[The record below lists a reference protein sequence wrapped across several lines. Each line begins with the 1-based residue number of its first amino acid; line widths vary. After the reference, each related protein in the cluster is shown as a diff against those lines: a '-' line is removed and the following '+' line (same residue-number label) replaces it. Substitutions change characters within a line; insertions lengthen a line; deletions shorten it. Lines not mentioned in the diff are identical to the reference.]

1 MLRTEDHKWLYYVLM
16 LVAGLLLG
24 FLLRGCIGCG
34 NQHLTSNTPNPD
46 DDEAVWTC
54 SMDPQVKQ
62 PGPGKCPKCGMDL
75 IKMEKGM
82 TPTSDIDPNAVMMS
96 DEALAL
102 ANVETTIVGGFP
114 TAEDALGG
122 SPAGERVVGGSPAD
136 KEIRLFGKI
145 EPDQRQQ
152 QSQSAYVAGR
162 IERLNINAVGDQVT
176 KGQTLA
182 VIYSPELYT
191 AEQELLSTLNST
203 LPVKEGLLSAAIE
216 KLRLL
221 NIPQAQIDEVINT
234 RKASPYIKLTANT
247 SGTVVKKQV
256 EQGDYVKQGQ
266 PLLQIANLSHV
277 WAVFQAYETDLPFIH
292 RGQQVM
298 FTAEALPGETFN
310 GRVVFID
317 PVVNPQ
323 TRTVGVR
330 VELSNGGGRFK
341 PEMLLVGHVAA
352 SMQKYADEGV
362 IIPKSAV
369 LWTGKRSVVYVKDD
383 VEKQPTF
390 LLRQVTLG
398 PSLPDGYVVLDGLAE
413 GEEIVTN
420 GVFAIDAAAQL
431 DGKRSMMNQ

>member
-1 MLRTEDHKWLYYVLM
+1 MRNMMSLKNQKWIYYGGTLM
-16 LVAGLLLG
+16 AGLLLG
-24 FLLRGCIGCG
+24 VLLRGCVSCG
-34 NQHLTSNTPNPD
+34 ATAAQHAEGED
-46 DDEAVWTC
+46 GDAVWTC

-62 PGPGKCPKCGMDL
+62 AGPGKCPKCGMDL

-82 TPTSDIDPNAVMMS
+82 TPTSDIDPDAVMMS
-96 DEALAL
+96 DEAMAL
-102 ANVETTIVGGFP
+102 ANIETT
-114 TAEDALGG
+114 
-122 SPAGERVVGGSPAD
+122 VVGGLASD

-152 QSQSAYVAGR
+152 QSQSAYVGGR
-162 IERLNINAVGDQVT
+162 IERLNINAVGDVVT

-191 AEQELLSTLNST
+191 AEQELVSSLTSS
-203 LPVKEGLLSAAIE
+203 PKSEGNDYLERLTEAAIE

-221 NIPQAQIDEVINT
+221 NIPQSQIDEVIKS
-234 RKASPYIKLTANT
+234 RKASPYVQLKANT

-266 PLLQIANLSHV
+266 PLLQIANLSRV
-277 WAVFQAYETDLPFIH
+277 WAIFQAYETDLPFIH
-292 RGQQVM
+292 RGQQVQ
-298 FTAEALPGETFN
+298 FTAEALPGETFT
-310 GRVVFID
+310 GRVTFID
-317 PVVNPQ
+317 PVLNGQ
-323 TRTVGVR
+323 TRTAGVR
-330 VELSNGGGRFK
+330 VELTNGGNRFK
-341 PEMLLVGHVAA
+341 PEMLLVGTVAA
-352 SMQKYADEGV
+352 SMKKYADEGV

-383 VEKQPTF
+383 VEQQPTF

-398 PSLPDGYVVLDGLAE
+398 PTLPDGYVVLDGLAE

-431 DGKRSMMNQ
+431 DGKRSMMNQGE

>member
-1 MLRTEDHKWLYYVLM
+1 MEIKNKTWMGYGLM
-16 LVAGLLLG
+16 LAAGLLLG
-24 FLLRGCIGCG
+24 VLLRSCVSCG
-34 NQHLTSNTPNPD
+34 GTAAQQTEGED
-46 DDEAVWTC
+46 GDAVWTC

-82 TPTSDIDPNAVMMS
+82 TPSSDIDPDAVMFS
-96 DEALAL
+96 DEAMAL
-102 ANVETTIVGGFP
+102 ANVETEIVGTPSGN
-114 TAEDALGG
+114 
-122 SPAGERVVGGSPAD
+122 
-136 KEIRLFGKI
+136 KEIRLFGKV

-162 IERLNINAVGDQVT
+162 IERLFINAVGDHVA

-191 AEQELLSTLNST
+191 AEQEL
-203 LPVKEGLLSAAIE
+203 VSALGTSQQVLIDAATE

-221 NIPQAQIDEVINT
+221 NIPQSQIDEVISS
-234 RKASPYIKLTANT
+234 KKVSPYVQLKANT
-247 SGTVVKKQV
+247 SGTVVKKMV
-256 EQGDYVKQGQ
+256 EQGDYVRQGQ
-266 PLLQIANLSHV
+266 SLLQIANLGHV
-277 WAVFQAYETDLPFIH
+277 WAIFQAYESDLPFIH
-292 RGQQVM
+292 RGQQVQ
-298 FTAEALPGETFN
+298 FTAEALPGETFT
-310 GRVVFID
+310 GHVSFID
-317 PVVNPQ
+317 PVLNGQ
-323 TRTVGVR
+323 TRTAGVR
-330 VELSNGGGRFK
+330 VELSNAGGRFK
-341 PEMLLVGHVAA
+341 PEMLLVGNVAA

-383 VEKQPTF
+383 VEEQPTF

-398 PSLPDGYVVLDGLAE
+398 PALPDGYVVLDGLAE

>member
-1 MLRTEDHKWLYYVLM
+1 MEIKNKTWTGYGLM
-16 LVAGLLLG
+16 LAAGLLLG
-24 FLLRGCIGCG
+24 ILLRSCVSCG
-34 NQHLTSNTPNPD
+34 GNAANEEGGEEGD
-46 DDEAVWTC
+46 AVWTC

-62 PGPGKCPKCGMDL
+62 PNPGKCPKCGMDL

-82 TPTSDIDPNAVMMS
+82 TPTSDIDPDAVMFS
-96 DEALAL
+96 DEAMAL
-102 ANVETTIVGGFP
+102 ANVETTIVGAP
-114 TAEDALGG
+114 TG
-122 SPAGERVVGGSPAD
+122 D

-152 QSQSAYVAGR
+152 QSQSAYVGGR
-162 IERLNINAVGDQVT
+162 IERLCINAVGDNVA

-191 AEQELLSTLNST
+191 AEQEL
-203 LPVKEGLLSAAIE
+203 VSALGTTQQVLIDAATE

-221 NIPQAQIDEVINT
+221 NIPQSQIDEVIST
-234 RKASPYIKLTANT
+234 KKASPYVQLKANT
-247 SGTVVKKQV
+247 SGTVVKKMV
-256 EQGDYVKQGQ
+256 EQGDYVRQGQ
-266 PLLQIANLSHV
+266 SLLQIANLSRV
-277 WAVFQAYETDLPFIH
+277 WAIFQAYENDLPFIH
-292 RGQQVM
+292 RGQQVQ
-298 FTAEALPGETFN
+298 FTAEALPGETFT
-310 GRVVFID
+310 GRVTFVD
-317 PVVNPQ
+317 PVLNGQ

-330 VELSNGGGRFK
+330 VELTNSGGRFK
-341 PEMLLVGHVAA
+341 PEMLLVGNVAA

-383 VEKQPTF
+383 IEKQPTF

-398 PSLPDGYVVLDGLAE
+398 PSLPDGYVVLEGLAE

>member
-1 MLRTEDHKWLYYVLM
+1 MDKNFNGNWRQVTKHPSLWEG
-16 LVAGLLLG
+16 LVGLCIGLILG
-24 FLLRGCIGCG
+24 ILLRGCVSCDGTAAQQTEG
-34 NQHLTSNTPNPD
+34 EEGD
-46 DDEAVWTC
+46 AVWTC

-62 PGPGKCPKCGMDL
+62 PDPGKCPKCGMDL
-75 IKMEKGM
+75 IKMETGM
-82 TPTSDIDPNAVMMS
+82 TPSSDIDPDAVMFS
-96 DEALAL
+96 DEAMAL
-102 ANVETTIVGGFP
+102 ANVETT
-114 TAEDALGG
+114 
-122 SPAGERVVGGSPAD
+122 VVGAPSGN

-152 QSQSAYVAGR
+152 QSQSAYVGGR
-162 IERLNINAVGDQVT
+162 IERLCINAVGDNVA

-191 AEQELLSTLNST
+191 AEQEL
-203 LPVKEGLLSAAIE
+203 VSALGTSQQVLIDAATE

-221 NIPQAQIDEVINT
+221 NIPQSQIDEVISSK
-234 RKASPYIKLTANT
+234 KASPYVQLKANT
-247 SGTVVKKQV
+247 SGTVVKKMV
-256 EQGDYVKQGQ
+256 EQGDYVRQGQ
-266 PLLQIANLSHV
+266 SLLQIANLSRV
-277 WAVFQAYETDLPFIH
+277 WAIFQAYENDLPFIH
-292 RGQQVM
+292 RGQQVQ
-298 FTAEALPGETFN
+298 FTAEALPGETFT
-310 GRVVFID
+310 GRVTFID
-317 PVVNPQ
+317 PVLNGQ

-330 VELSNGGGRFK
+330 VELTNTGGRFK
-341 PEMLLVGHVAA
+341 PEMLLVGNVAA
-352 SMQKYADEGV
+352 SMQKYAEEGV

-383 VEKQPTF
+383 VEEQPTF

>member
-1 MLRTEDHKWLYYVLM
+1 MRNMMSLKNQKWIYYGGTLM
-16 LVAGLLLG
+16 AGLLLG
-24 FLLRGCIGCG
+24 VLLRGCVSCG
-34 NQHLTSNTPNPD
+34 GTAAQHAEGED
-46 DDEAVWTC
+46 GDAVWTC

-62 PGPGKCPKCGMDL
+62 AGPGKCPKCGMDL

-82 TPTSDIDPNAVMMS
+82 TPTSDIDPDAVMMS
-96 DEALAL
+96 DEAMAL
-102 ANVETTIVGGFP
+102 ANIETT
-114 TAEDALGG
+114 
-122 SPAGERVVGGSPAD
+122 VVGGLASD

-152 QSQSAYVAGR
+152 QSQSAYVGGR
-162 IERLNINAVGDQVT
+162 IERLNINAVGDVVT

-191 AEQELLSTLNST
+191 AEQELVSSLTSSPKSEENDYLGRLT
-203 LPVKEGLLSAAIE
+203 EAAIE

-221 NIPQAQIDEVINT
+221 NIPQSQIDEVIKS
-234 RKASPYIKLTANT
+234 RKASPYVQLKANT

-266 PLLQIANLSHV
+266 PLLQIANLSRV
-277 WAVFQAYETDLPFIH
+277 WAIFQAYETDLPFIH
-292 RGQQVM
+292 RGQQVQ
-298 FTAEALPGETFN
+298 FTAEALPGETFT
-310 GRVVFID
+310 GRVTFID
-317 PVVNPQ
+317 PVLNGQ
-323 TRTVGVR
+323 TRTAGVR
-330 VELSNGGGRFK
+330 VELTNGGNRFK
-341 PEMLLVGHVAA
+341 PEMLLVGTVAA
-352 SMQKYADEGV
+352 SMKKYADEGV

-383 VEKQPTF
+383 VEQQPTF

-398 PSLPDGYVVLDGLAE
+398 PTLPDGYVVLDGLAE

-431 DGKRSMMNQ
+431 DGKRSMMNQGE

>member
-1 MLRTEDHKWLYYVLM
+1 MEINNKKWTGYTLTLA
-16 LVAGLLLG
+16 AGLLLG
-24 FLLRGCIGCG
+24 VLLRGCIGCNG
-34 NQHLTSNTPNPD
+34 VAAGGTGEEGD
-46 DDEAVWTC
+46 AVWTC

-62 PGPGKCPKCGMDL
+62 PQPGKCPKCGMDL

-82 TPTSDIDPNAVMMS
+82 TPTSDIDPDAVMFS
-96 DEALAL
+96 DEAMAL
-102 ANVETTIVGGFP
+102 ANVETTIVGAPSGN
-114 TAEDALGG
+114 
-122 SPAGERVVGGSPAD
+122 

-152 QSQSAYVAGR
+152 QSQSAYVGGR
-162 IERLNINAVGDQVT
+162 IERLCINAVGDQVG

-191 AEQELLSTLNST
+191 AEQELVSALSTSQKVLID
-203 LPVKEGLLSAAIE
+203 AATE

-221 NIPQAQIDEVINT
+221 NTPQSQIDEVAKT
-234 RKASPYIKLTANT
+234 HKASPYVQLKANT

-256 EQGDYVKQGQ
+256 EQGDYVRQGQ
-266 PLLQIANLSHV
+266 PLLQIANLSRV
-277 WAVFQAYETDLPFIH
+277 WAIFQAYESDLPFVH
-292 RGQQVM
+292 RGQQVQ
-298 FTAEALPGETFN
+298 FTAEALPGETFT
-310 GRVVFID
+310 GRVTFID
-317 PVVNPQ
+317 PVLNGQ
-323 TRTVGVR
+323 TRTAGVR

-341 PEMLLVGHVAA
+341 PEMLLVGNVAA

-369 LWTGKRSVVYVKDD
+369 LWTGRRSVVYVKDD
-383 VEKQPTF
+383 VEEQQPTF

-398 PSLPDGYVVLDGLAE
+398 PSLPDGYVVTDGLAE

-431 DGKRSMMNQ
+431 DGKRSMMNQE

>member
-1 MLRTEDHKWLYYVLM
+1 MDIKNKTWTGYGLM
-16 LVAGLLLG
+16 LAAGLLLG
-24 FLLRGCIGCG
+24 ILLRSCVSCG
-34 NQHLTSNTPNPD
+34 GNAANEEGGEEGD
-46 DDEAVWTC
+46 AVWTC

-62 PGPGKCPKCGMDL
+62 PNPGKCPKCGMDL
-75 IKMEKGM
+75 IKMEQGM
-82 TPTSDIDPNAVMMS
+82 TPSSDIDPDAVMFS
-96 DEALAL
+96 DEAMAL
-102 ANVETTIVGGFP
+102 ANVETTIVGAP
-114 TAEDALGG
+114 TG
-122 SPAGERVVGGSPAD
+122 D

-152 QSQSAYVAGR
+152 QSQSAYVGGR
-162 IERLNINAVGDQVT
+162 IERLCINAVGDNVA

-191 AEQELLSTLNST
+191 AEQEL
-203 LPVKEGLLSAAIE
+203 VSALGTTQQVLIDAATE

-221 NIPQAQIDEVINT
+221 NIPQSQIDEVIST
-234 RKASPYIKLTANT
+234 KKASPYVQLKANT
-247 SGTVVKKQV
+247 SGTVVKKMV
-256 EQGDYVKQGQ
+256 EQGDYVRQGQ
-266 PLLQIANLSHV
+266 SLLQIADLSRV
-277 WAVFQAYETDLPFIH
+277 WAIFQAYENDLPFIH
-292 RGQQVM
+292 RGQQVQ
-298 FTAEALPGETFN
+298 FTAEALPGETFT
-310 GRVVFID
+310 GRVTFVD
-317 PVVNPQ
+317 PVLNGQ

-330 VELSNGGGRFK
+330 VELTNSGGRFK
-341 PEMLLVGHVAA
+341 PEMLLVGNVAA

-383 VEKQPTF
+383 VEEQPTF

-398 PSLPDGYVVLDGLAE
+398 PSLPDGYVVLEGLAE

>member
-1 MLRTEDHKWLYYVLM
+1 MKHIKDIQWRYYALT
-16 LVAGLLLG
+16 LLAGLLLG
-24 FLLRGCIGCG
+24 IGLRSCISCG
-34 NQHLTSNTPNPD
+34 GSTAQETEEGD
-46 DDEAVWTC
+46 AVWTC

-62 PGPGKCPKCGMDL
+62 PKPGKCPKCGMDL

-82 TPTSDIDPNAVMMS
+82 TPSSDIDPDAVMFS

-102 ANVETTIVGGFP
+102 ANVETI
-114 TAEDALGG
+114 
-122 SPAGERVVGGSPAD
+122 VVGSASAD

-145 EPDQRQQ
+145 EPDQRMQ

-162 IERLNINAVGDQVT
+162 IERLTISAVGDVVS

-191 AEQELLSTLNST
+191 AEQELVSALNATSNLSPL
-203 LPVKEGLLSAAIE
+203 VDAAVE

-221 NIPQAQIDEVINT
+221 NIPQSQIDEVIKN
-234 RKASPYIKLTANT
+234 KKVSPYVELKANT
-247 SGTVVKKQV
+247 NGTVVKKQV

-266 PLLQIANLSHV
+266 PLLQIANLGHV
-277 WAVFQAYETDLPFIH
+277 WAVFQAYESDLPFIH
-292 RGQQVM
+292 KGQQVQ
-298 FTAEALPGETFN
+298 FTAEALPGETFT
-310 GRVVFID
+310 GRVTFID
-317 PVVNPQ
+317 PVLNGK
-323 TRTVGVR
+323 TRTAGIR
-330 VELSNGGGRFK
+330 VEMANGSGRFK
-341 PEMLLVGHVAA
+341 PEMLLVGNVAA
-352 SMQKYADEGV
+352 SMQHYADEGV

-383 VEKQPTF
+383 VEEQPTF
-390 LLRQVTLG
+390 LLRQITLG

-420 GVFAIDAAAQL
+420 GAFAIDAAAQL

>member
-1 MLRTEDHKWLYYVLM
+1 MEINNKKWTGYTLTLA
-16 LVAGLLLG
+16 AGLLLG
-24 FLLRGCIGCG
+24 VLLRGCIGCNG
-34 NQHLTSNTPNPD
+34 VAAGGTGEEGD
-46 DDEAVWTC
+46 AVWTC

-62 PGPGKCPKCGMDL
+62 PQPGKCPKCGMDL

-82 TPTSDIDPNAVMMS
+82 TPTSDIDPDAVMFS
-96 DEALAL
+96 DEAMAL
-102 ANVETTIVGGFP
+102 ANVETTIVGAPSGN
-114 TAEDALGG
+114 
-122 SPAGERVVGGSPAD
+122 

-152 QSQSAYVAGR
+152 QSQSAYVGGR
-162 IERLNINAVGDQVT
+162 IERLCINAVGDQVG

-191 AEQELLSTLNST
+191 AEQELVSALSTGQQVLID
-203 LPVKEGLLSAAIE
+203 AATE

-221 NIPQAQIDEVINT
+221 NTPQSQIDEVAKT
-234 RKASPYIKLTANT
+234 HKASPYVQLKANT

-256 EQGDYVKQGQ
+256 EQGDYVRQGQ
-266 PLLQIANLSHV
+266 PLLQIANLSRV
-277 WAVFQAYETDLPFIH
+277 WAIFQAYESDLPFVH
-292 RGQQVM
+292 RGQQVQ
-298 FTAEALPGETFN
+298 FTAEALPGETFT
-310 GRVVFID
+310 GRVTFID
-317 PVVNPQ
+317 PVLNGQ
-323 TRTVGVR
+323 TRTAGVR

-341 PEMLLVGHVAA
+341 PEMLLVGNVAA

-369 LWTGKRSVVYVKDD
+369 LWTGRRSVVYVKDD
-383 VEKQPTF
+383 VEQQPTF

-398 PSLPDGYVVLDGLAE
+398 PSLPDGYVVTDGLAE

-431 DGKRSMMNQ
+431 DGKRSMMNQE

>member
-1 MLRTEDHKWLYYVLM
+1 MLA
-16 LVAGLLLG
+16 AGLLLG
-24 FLLRGCIGCG
+24 ILLRGCVSCG
-34 NQHLTSNTPNPD
+34 GTASQQAD
-46 DDEAVWTC
+46 GEEGDAVWTC

-82 TPTSDIDPNAVMMS
+82 TPSSDIDPDAVMFS
-96 DEALAL
+96 DEAMAL
-102 ANVETTIVGGFP
+102 ANVETTIVGAPSGN
-114 TAEDALGG
+114 
-122 SPAGERVVGGSPAD
+122 

-152 QSQSAYVAGR
+152 QSQSAYVGGR
-162 IERLNINAVGDQVT
+162 IERLCINAVGDNVA

-191 AEQELLSTLNST
+191 AEQEL
-203 LPVKEGLLSAAIE
+203 VSALGTSQQVLIDAATE

-221 NIPQAQIDEVINT
+221 NIPQSQIDEVVSSK
-234 RKASPYIKLTANT
+234 KASPYVQLKANT
-247 SGTVVKKQV
+247 SGTVVKKLV
-256 EQGDYVKQGQ
+256 EQGDYVRQGQ
-266 PLLQIANLSHV
+266 SLLQIANLSRV
-277 WAVFQAYETDLPFIH
+277 WAIFQAYENDLPFVH
-292 RGQQVM
+292 RGQQVQ
-298 FTAEALPGETFN
+298 FTAEALPGETFT
-310 GRVVFID
+310 GRVTFID
-317 PVVNPQ
+317 PVLNGQ
-323 TRTVGVR
+323 TRTAGVR
-330 VELSNGGGRFK
+330 VELTNGGGRFK
-341 PEMLLVGHVAA
+341 PEMLLVGNVAA

-383 VEKQPTF
+383 VEQQPTF

-431 DGKRSMMNQ
+431 DGKRSMMNQE

>member
-1 MLRTEDHKWLYYVLM
+1 MEIKNKTWTGYGLM
-16 LVAGLLLG
+16 LAAGLLLG
-24 FLLRGCIGCG
+24 VLLRSCVSCG
-34 NQHLTSNTPNPD
+34 GTTAQQTEGED
-46 DDEAVWTC
+46 GDAVWTC

-82 TPTSDIDPNAVMMS
+82 TPSSDIDPDAVMFS
-96 DEALAL
+96 DEAMAL
-102 ANVETTIVGGFP
+102 ANVETEIVGTPSGN
-114 TAEDALGG
+114 
-122 SPAGERVVGGSPAD
+122 
-136 KEIRLFGKI
+136 KEIRLFGKV

-162 IERLNINAVGDQVT
+162 IERLFINAVGDHVA

-191 AEQELLSTLNST
+191 AEQEL
-203 LPVKEGLLSAAIE
+203 VSALGTSQQVLIDAATE

-221 NIPQAQIDEVINT
+221 NIPQSQIDEVIST
-234 RKASPYIKLTANT
+234 KKVSPYVQLKANT
-247 SGTVVKKQV
+247 SGTVVKKMV
-256 EQGDYVKQGQ
+256 EQGDYVRQGQ
-266 PLLQIANLSHV
+266 SLLQIANLGHV
-277 WAVFQAYETDLPFIH
+277 WAIFQAYESDLPFIH
-292 RGQQVM
+292 RGQQVQ
-298 FTAEALPGETFN
+298 FTAEALPGETFT
-310 GRVVFID
+310 GHVSFID
-317 PVVNPQ
+317 PVLNGQ
-323 TRTVGVR
+323 TRTAGVR
-330 VELSNGGGRFK
+330 VELSNAGGRFK
-341 PEMLLVGHVAA
+341 PEMLLVGNVAA

-383 VEKQPTF
+383 VEEQPTF

-398 PSLPDGYVVLDGLAE
+398 PALPDGYVVLDGLAE

>member
-1 MLRTEDHKWLYYVLM
+1 MITFKDRRWAGYGLTLA
-16 LVAGLLLG
+16 AGLLLG
-24 FLLRGCIGCG
+24 VLLRGCVSCG
-34 NQHLTSNTPNPD
+34 SSVTDGDED
-46 DDEAVWTC
+46 DGGDAVWTC

-82 TPTSDIDPNAVMMS
+82 TPTSDIDPDAVMFS
-96 DEALAL
+96 DEAMAL
-102 ANVETTIVGGFP
+102 ANIETT
-114 TAEDALGG
+114 
-122 SPAGERVVGGSPAD
+122 VVGTPEGQ

-145 EPDQRQQ
+145 EPDQRLQ
-152 QSQSAYVAGR
+152 QSQSAYVGGR
-162 IERLNINAVGDQVT
+162 IERLAINAVGDHVG

-191 AEQELLSTLNST
+191 AEQEL
-203 LPVKEGLLSAAIE
+203 VSALGTGQQVLIDAATE

-221 NIPQAQIDEVINT
+221 NIPQSQIDEVT
-234 RKASPYIKLTANT
+234 RSGKASPYVQLKANT
-247 SGTVVKKQV
+247 SGTVVKKLI
-256 EQGDYVKQGQ
+256 EQGDYVRQGQ
-266 PLLQIANLSHV
+266 SLLQIANLSRV

-292 RGQQVM
+292 RGQQLQ
-298 FTAEALPGETFN
+298 FTAEALPGETFT
-310 GRVVFID
+310 GRVTFID
-317 PVVNPQ
+317 PILNGQ
-323 TRTVGVR
+323 TRTAGVR
-330 VELSNGGGRFK
+330 VEMANGGGRFK
-341 PEMLLVGHVAA
+341 PEMLLVGNVAA

-369 LWTGKRSVVYVKDD
+369 LWTGRRSVVYVKDD
-383 VEKQPTF
+383 VEEQSTF

-431 DGKRSMMNQ
+431 DGKRSMMNQE

>member
-1 MLRTEDHKWLYYVLM
+1 MKYISDKQWRYYALT
-16 LVAGLLLG
+16 LLAGLLLG
-24 FLLRGCIGCG
+24 IGLRSCISCG
-34 NQHLTSNTPNPD
+34 GSTAQEEEEGD
-46 DDEAVWTC
+46 AVWTC

-62 PGPGKCPKCGMDL
+62 PKPGKCPKCGMDL

-82 TPTSDIDPNAVMMS
+82 TPSSDIDPNAVMFS

-102 ANVETTIVGGFP
+102 ANVETI
-114 TAEDALGG
+114 
-122 SPAGERVVGGSPAD
+122 VVGSSAAD

-145 EPDQRQQ
+145 EPDQRLQ

-162 IERLNINAVGDQVT
+162 IERLTISAVGDVVS

-191 AEQELLSTLNST
+191 AEQELVSALNAASNLSPLTSRPSPL
-203 LPVKEGLLSAAIE
+203 VDAAVE

-221 NIPQAQIDEVINT
+221 NIPQSQIDEVIKNK
-234 RKASPYIKLTANT
+234 KASPYVELKANT

-266 PLLQIANLSHV
+266 PLLQIANLGHV
-277 WAVFQAYETDLPFIH
+277 WAVFQAYESDLPFIH
-292 RGQQVM
+292 KGQQVQ
-298 FTAEALPGETFN
+298 FSAEALPGETFT
-310 GRVVFID
+310 GRVTFID
-317 PVVNPQ
+317 PVLNGK
-323 TRTVGVR
+323 TRTVGIR

-341 PEMLLVGHVAA
+341 PEMLLVGNVAA
-352 SMQKYADEGV
+352 SMQRYADEGV

-383 VEKQPTF
+383 VEEQPTF

-420 GVFAIDAAAQL
+420 GAFAIDAAAQL
-431 DGKRSMMNQ
+431 DGKRSMINQ

>member
-1 MLRTEDHKWLYYVLM
+1 MITFKDKRWAGYGLTLAV
-16 LVAGLLLG
+16 GLLLG
-24 FLLRGCIGCG
+24 VLLRGCVSCG
-34 NQHLTSNTPNPD
+34 SSMTD
-46 DDEAVWTC
+46 GDEEDGGDAVWTC

-82 TPTSDIDPNAVMMS
+82 TPTSDIDPDAVMFS
-96 DEALAL
+96 DEAMAL
-102 ANVETTIVGGFP
+102 ANIETT
-114 TAEDALGG
+114 
-122 SPAGERVVGGSPAD
+122 VVGTPEGQ

-145 EPDQRQQ
+145 EPDQRLQ

-162 IERLNINAVGDQVT
+162 IERLAINAVGDHVG

-191 AEQELLSTLNST
+191 AEQEL
-203 LPVKEGLLSAAIE
+203 VSALGTGQQVLVDAATE

-221 NIPQAQIDEVINT
+221 NIPQSQIDEVI
-234 RKASPYIKLTANT
+234 RSGKASPYVQLKANT
-247 SGTVVKKQV
+247 SGTVVKKLI
-256 EQGDYVKQGQ
+256 EQGDYVRQGQ
-266 PLLQIANLSHV
+266 SLLQIANLSRV

-292 RGQQVM
+292 RGQQLQ
-298 FTAEALPGETFN
+298 FTAEALPGETFT
-310 GRVVFID
+310 GCVTFID
-317 PVVNPQ
+317 PILNGQ
-323 TRTVGVR
+323 TRTAGVR
-330 VELSNGGGRFK
+330 VEMANGGGRFK
-341 PEMLLVGHVAA
+341 PEMLLVGNVAA

-369 LWTGKRSVVYVKDD
+369 LWTGRRSVVYVKDD
-383 VEKQPTF
+383 VEEQPTF

-431 DGKRSMMNQ
+431 DGKRSMMNQE

>member
-1 MLRTEDHKWLYYVLM
+1 MEIKNKTWMGYGLM
-16 LVAGLLLG
+16 LAAGLLLG
-24 FLLRGCIGCG
+24 VLLRSCVSCG
-34 NQHLTSNTPNPD
+34 GTAAQQTERED
-46 DDEAVWTC
+46 GDAVWTC

-82 TPTSDIDPNAVMMS
+82 TPSSDIDPDAVMMS
-96 DEALAL
+96 DEAMAL
-102 ANVETTIVGGFP
+102 ANVETEIVGTPSGN
-114 TAEDALGG
+114 
-122 SPAGERVVGGSPAD
+122 
-136 KEIRLFGKI
+136 KEIRLFGKV

-162 IERLNINAVGDQVT
+162 IERLFINAVGDHVV

-191 AEQELLSTLNST
+191 AEQEL
-203 LPVKEGLLSAAIE
+203 VSALGTSQQVLIDAATE

-221 NIPQAQIDEVINT
+221 NIPQSQIDEVIST
-234 RKASPYIKLTANT
+234 KKVSPYVQLKANT
-247 SGTVVKKQV
+247 SGTVVRKMV
-256 EQGDYVKQGQ
+256 EQGDYVRQGQ
-266 PLLQIANLSHV
+266 SLLQIANLSRV
-277 WAVFQAYETDLPFIH
+277 WAIFQAYESNLPFIH
-292 RGQQVM
+292 RGQQVQ
-298 FTAEALPGETFN
+298 FTAEALPGEIFT
-310 GRVVFID
+310 GHVSFID
-317 PVVNPQ
+317 PVLNGQ
-323 TRTVGVR
+323 TRTAGVR
-330 VELSNGGGRFK
+330 VELSNAGGRFK
-341 PEMLLVGHVAA
+341 PEMLLVGNVAA

-383 VEKQPTF
+383 VEEQPTF

-398 PSLPDGYVVLDGLAE
+398 PALPDGYVVLDGLAE

-431 DGKRSMMNQ
+431 DGKRSMMNQE

>member
-1 MLRTEDHKWLYYVLM
+1 MDIKNKTWTGYGLM
-16 LVAGLLLG
+16 LAAGLLLG
-24 FLLRGCIGCG
+24 ILLRGCVSCG
-34 NQHLTSNTPNPD
+34 NSIANEESGED
-46 DDEAVWTC
+46 GDAVWTC

-62 PGPGKCPKCGMDL
+62 PNPGKCPKCGMDL

-82 TPTSDIDPNAVMMS
+82 TPSSDIDPDAVMFS
-96 DEALAL
+96 DEAMAL
-102 ANVETTIVGGFP
+102 ANVETEIVGTPSGN
-114 TAEDALGG
+114 
-122 SPAGERVVGGSPAD
+122 

-152 QSQSAYVAGR
+152 QSQSAYVGGR
-162 IERLNINAVGDQVT
+162 IERLCINAVGDNVA

-191 AEQELLSTLNST
+191 AEQEL
-203 LPVKEGLLSAAIE
+203 VSALATSQQVLIDAATE

-221 NIPQAQIDEVINT
+221 NIPQSQIDEVIST
-234 RKASPYIKLTANT
+234 RKASPYVQLKANT
-247 SGTVVKKQV
+247 SGTVVKKMV
-256 EQGDYVKQGQ
+256 EQGDYVRQGQ
-266 PLLQIANLSHV
+266 SLLQIANLSRV
-277 WAVFQAYETDLPFIH
+277 WAIFQAYENDLPFIH
-292 RGQQVM
+292 RGQQVQ
-298 FTAEALPGETFN
+298 FTAEALPGETFT
-310 GRVVFID
+310 GRVTFID
-317 PVVNPQ
+317 PVLNGQ

-330 VELSNGGGRFK
+330 VELTNTGGRFK
-341 PEMLLVGHVAA
+341 PEMLLVGNVAA

-383 VEKQPTF
+383 VEQQPTF

-398 PSLPDGYVVLDGLAE
+398 PALPDGYVVLDGLAE

>member
-1 MLRTEDHKWLYYVLM
+1 MLA
-16 LVAGLLLG
+16 AGLLLG
-24 FLLRGCIGCG
+24 ILLRGCVSCG
-34 NQHLTSNTPNPD
+34 NSIANEESGED
-46 DDEAVWTC
+46 GDAVWTC

-62 PGPGKCPKCGMDL
+62 PNPGKCPKCGMDL

-82 TPTSDIDPNAVMMS
+82 TPSSDIDPDAVMFS
-96 DEALAL
+96 DEAMAL
-102 ANVETTIVGGFP
+102 ANVETT
-114 TAEDALGG
+114 
-122 SPAGERVVGGSPAD
+122 VVGAPSGN

-152 QSQSAYVAGR
+152 QSQSAYVGGR
-162 IERLNINAVGDQVT
+162 IERLCINAVGDNVA

-191 AEQELLSTLNST
+191 AEQEL
-203 LPVKEGLLSAAIE
+203 VSALATSQQVLIDAATE

-221 NIPQAQIDEVINT
+221 NIPQSQIDEVIST
-234 RKASPYIKLTANT
+234 RKASPYVQLKANT
-247 SGTVVKKQV
+247 SGTVVRKMV
-256 EQGDYVKQGQ
+256 EQGDYVRQGQ
-266 PLLQIANLSHV
+266 SLLQIANLSRV
-277 WAVFQAYETDLPFIH
+277 WAIFQAYENDLPFIH
-292 RGQQVM
+292 RGQQVQ
-298 FTAEALPGETFN
+298 FTAEALPGETFT
-310 GRVVFID
+310 GHVTFID
-317 PVVNPQ
+317 PVLNGQ

-330 VELSNGGGRFK
+330 VELTNTGGRFK
-341 PEMLLVGHVAA
+341 PEMLLVGNVAA

-383 VEKQPTF
+383 VEQQPTF

-398 PSLPDGYVVLDGLAE
+398 PALPDGYVVLDGLAE

>member
-1 MLRTEDHKWLYYVLM
+1 MDIKNKTWTGYGLM
-16 LVAGLLLG
+16 LAAGLLLG
-24 FLLRGCIGCG
+24 ILLRGCVSCG
-34 NQHLTSNTPNPD
+34 NSIANEESGED
-46 DDEAVWTC
+46 GDAVWTC

-62 PGPGKCPKCGMDL
+62 PNPGKCPKCGMDL

-82 TPTSDIDPNAVMMS
+82 TPSSDIDPDAVMFS
-96 DEALAL
+96 DEAMAL
-102 ANVETTIVGGFP
+102 ANVETT
-114 TAEDALGG
+114 
-122 SPAGERVVGGSPAD
+122 VVGAPSGN

-152 QSQSAYVAGR
+152 QSQSAYVGGR
-162 IERLNINAVGDQVT
+162 IERLCINAVGDNVA

-191 AEQELLSTLNST
+191 AEQEL
-203 LPVKEGLLSAAIE
+203 VSALATSQQVLIDAATE

-221 NIPQAQIDEVINT
+221 NIPQSQIDEVIST
-234 RKASPYIKLTANT
+234 RKASPYVQLKANT
-247 SGTVVKKQV
+247 SGTVVRKMV
-256 EQGDYVKQGQ
+256 EQGDYVRQGQ
-266 PLLQIANLSHV
+266 SLLQIANLSRV
-277 WAVFQAYETDLPFIH
+277 WAIFQAYESDLPFIH
-292 RGQQVM
+292 RGQQVQ
-298 FTAEALPGETFN
+298 FTAEALPGETFT
-310 GRVVFID
+310 GHVTFID
-317 PVVNPQ
+317 PVLNGQ

-330 VELSNGGGRFK
+330 VELTNTGGRFK
-341 PEMLLVGHVAA
+341 PEMLLVGNVAA
-352 SMQKYADEGV
+352 SMQKYAEEGV

-383 VEKQPTF
+383 VEEQPTF

-398 PSLPDGYVVLDGLAE
+398 PSLPDSYVVLDGLAE

>member
-1 MLRTEDHKWLYYVLM
+1 MKHIKDIQWRYYALT
-16 LVAGLLLG
+16 LLAGLLLG
-24 FLLRGCIGCG
+24 IGLRSCISCG
-34 NQHLTSNTPNPD
+34 GSTAQETEEGD
-46 DDEAVWTC
+46 AVWTC

-62 PGPGKCPKCGMDL
+62 PKPGKCPKCGMDL

-82 TPTSDIDPNAVMMS
+82 TPSSDIDPDAVMFS

-102 ANVETTIVGGFP
+102 ANVETI
-114 TAEDALGG
+114 
-122 SPAGERVVGGSPAD
+122 VVGSASAD

-145 EPDQRQQ
+145 EPDQRMQ

-162 IERLNINAVGDQVT
+162 IERLTISAVGDVVS

-191 AEQELLSTLNST
+191 AEQELVSALNATSNLSPL
-203 LPVKEGLLSAAIE
+203 VDAAVE

-221 NIPQAQIDEVINT
+221 NIPQSQIDEVIKN
-234 RKASPYIKLTANT
+234 KKVSPYVELKANT
-247 SGTVVKKQV
+247 NGTVVKKQV

-266 PLLQIANLSHV
+266 PLLQIANLGHV
-277 WAVFQAYETDLPFIH
+277 WAVFQAYESDLPFIH
-292 RGQQVM
+292 KGQQVQ
-298 FTAEALPGETFN
+298 FTAEALPGETFT
-310 GRVVFID
+310 GRVTFID
-317 PVVNPQ
+317 PVLNGK
-323 TRTVGVR
+323 TRTAGIR
-330 VELSNGGGRFK
+330 VVMANGSGRFK
-341 PEMLLVGHVAA
+341 PEMLLVGNVAA
-352 SMQKYADEGV
+352 SMQHYADEGV

-383 VEKQPTF
+383 VEEQPTF
-390 LLRQVTLG
+390 LLRQITLG

-420 GVFAIDAAAQL
+420 GAFAIDAAAQL